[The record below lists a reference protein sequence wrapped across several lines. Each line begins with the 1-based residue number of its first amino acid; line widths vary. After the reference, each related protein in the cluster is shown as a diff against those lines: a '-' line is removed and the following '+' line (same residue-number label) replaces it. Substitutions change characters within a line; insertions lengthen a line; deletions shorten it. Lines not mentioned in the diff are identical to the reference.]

1 MTTERAPTRAAFAFI
16 FVTVALDMLAL
27 GVMVPV
33 LPKLVQQ
40 MEGGDVAR
48 AATVTGVFGF
58 AWALM
63 QFLFS
68 PILGTL
74 SDRYGRRPVVLLSNL
89 GLGVDYIFMALA
101 PSVPWLFLGR
111 VISGITSASFP
122 TAGAYIADVTP
133 PQQRAARFGLLG
145 AAFGLGFVIGPAVG
159 GLLGAVDLRLPFW
172 VSAGLSLANFAYGLV
187 ILPESLPPERR
198 AKVHWRIANP
208 LGVLPLF
215 RSSSTVAFL
224 AGSLFLFYLGHEALP
239 SVFVLYTGERYAW
252 GERTIGLVLA
262 AVGVCTALVSGGL
275 VRSVVPR
282 IGERRSVQLATACGV
297 LGFFL
302 YGAAPVSAW
311 FLAGVPLTALMGF
324 MGPASQA
331 LLTRSVG
338 PSEQGRLQG
347 GLASMKGITGMI
359 GPILFTQVFA
369 WGVSRGGALVGAPYL
384 LASLALLGSV
394 VLALALSDPAV
405 AAEVVRPK

>member
-1 MTTERAPTRAAFAFI
+1 MSQERAPTRAAFAFI

-33 LPKLVQQ
+33 LPRLVQE

-48 AATVTGVFGF
+48 AAAVTGVFGF
-58 AWALM
+58 AWAFM

-74 SDRYGRRPVVLLSNL
+74 SDRFGRRPVVLLSNL
-89 GLGVDYIFMALA
+89 GLGIDYVFMALA
-101 PSVPWLFLGR
+101 PSIAWLFVGR
-111 VISGITSASFP
+111 LVSGITSASFP
-122 TAGAYIADVTP
+122 TASAYIADVTP
-133 PQQRAARFGLLG
+133 PEERAGRFGLLG

-159 GLLGAVDLRLPFW
+159 GLLGAIDLRLPFW
-172 VSAGLSLANFAYGLV
+172 VAAGLSLANFAYGLV
-187 ILPESLPPERR
+187 ILPESLPKAQRTRTPLRL
-198 AKVHWRIANP
+198 ANP

-215 RSSSTVAFL
+215 RSSPMVALL
-224 AGSLFLFYLGHEALP
+224 AGSLFLFYLAHEALP

-252 GERTIGLVLA
+252 DAGTIGLVLA
-262 AVGVCTALVSGGL
+262 GVGVCTALVSGGL
-275 VRSVVPR
+275 VKGVVAR
-282 IGERRSVQLATACGV
+282 IGERRAVQLAVACGV
-297 LGFFL
+297 LGFL
-302 YGAAPVSAW
+302 AYGAAPVSAL
-311 FLAGVPLTALMGF
+311 FLVGVPLTALMGF

-347 GLASMKGITGMI
+347 GLASMKGITGML

-369 WGVSRGGALVGAPYL
+369 WGASRGGGAIGAPYF
-384 LASLALLGSV
+384 LASATLVGSLA
-394 VLALALSDPAV
+394 LALALSEPAV
-405 AAEVVRPK
+405 AEVVRPD

>member
-1 MTTERAPTRAAFAFI
+1 MSPERAPTRAAFAFI

-33 LPKLVQQ
+33 LPRLVQQ

-48 AATVTGVFGF
+48 AAAVTGVFGF
-58 AWALM
+58 AWAFM

-68 PILGTL
+68 PIIGTL
-74 SDRYGRRPVVLLSNL
+74 SDRFGRRPVVLLSNL
-89 GLGVDYIFMALA
+89 GLGIDYIFMALA
-101 PSVPWLFLGR
+101 PSIPWLFVGR
-111 VISGITSASFP
+111 LISGITSASFA

-133 PQQRAARFGLLG
+133 PEERAGRFGLLG

-159 GLLGAVDLRLPFW
+159 GLLGAIDLRLPFW
-172 VSAGLSLANFAYGLV
+172 VSAGLSLTNFAYGLA
-187 ILPESLPPERR
+187 ILPESLPKERR
-198 AKVHWRIANP
+198 TKVAWRVANP

-215 RSSSTVAFL
+215 RSSPTVALL

-252 GERTIGLVLA
+252 GPGTIGLVLA

-275 VRSVVPR
+275 VRAVVPR
-282 IGERRSVQLATACGV
+282 IGERRSVQLAVLCGAV
-297 LGFFL
+297 GFFL
-302 YGAAPVSAW
+302 YGAAPVSA
-311 FLAGVPLTALMGF
+311 FFFAGVPLTALMGF
-324 MGPASQA
+324 MGPSSQA

-347 GLASMKGITGMI
+347 GLASMKGITGMV

-369 WGVSRGGALVGAPYL
+369 WGVTRGGALVGAPYF
-384 LASLALLGSV
+384 LASLALVGSLA
-394 VLALALSDPAV
+394 LALALSEPAV
-405 AAEVVRPK
+405 AAEVVRPE